1 MWLYDYNR
9 LDELELSDYIGFV
22 YLITNTTN
30 NRKYVG
36 KKILKFKRTK
46 TVKGKRKKH
55 LIDSDW
61 KTYWGSN
68 KQLHLDLA
76 ELGED
81 KFTREV
87 LRLCKT
93 RGELNYYEARYQ
105 FDFRVLE
112 SAEWYNEWIT
122 LKASKS
128 HLTKVDFSAGCDI
141 IQKMVKVL

>member
-1 MWLYDYNR
+1 MWLYESKR
-9 LDELELSDYIGFV
+9 LDELDLSDYIGFV
-22 YLITNTTN
+22 YLITNKN
-30 NRKYVG
+30 NQKKYVG
-36 KKILKFKRTK
+36 KKVLKYKRTK

-55 LIDSDW
+55 LVDSDW

-81 KFTREV
+81 KFAREV

-93 RGELNYYEARYQ
+93 RGELNYYEARFQ

-112 SAEWYNEWIT
+112 SADWYNEWIT

-128 HLTKVDFSAGCDI
+128 HLTRVDFSTGCDI
-141 IQKMVKVL
+141 MAKNGEVI